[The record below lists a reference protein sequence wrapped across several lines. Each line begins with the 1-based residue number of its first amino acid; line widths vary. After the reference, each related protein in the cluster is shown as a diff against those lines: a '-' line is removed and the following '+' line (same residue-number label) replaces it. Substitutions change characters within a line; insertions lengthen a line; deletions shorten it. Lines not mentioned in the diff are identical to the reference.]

1 MLLVKKIKELKLLYC
16 YPYNLISMIRPIAPY
31 QLLCIFL
38 GLAFIS
44 NAQENMDNPEA
55 LNQWVSLNLANSED
69 TSGLYKNAHRALFLS
84 LKNQKAGASIQA
96 RHNLSVYHENYG
108 RMDSAVYYMK
118 SIADYYASE
127 KDTISLAKT
136 YLEIKQLYA
145 SKADYTEAA
154 KQVYAALDLYE
165 KTENKKG
172 IALCYTDLCDLLY
185 YEDKYE
191 QSVAYCN
198 KAIAIQKDIN
208 AREDLAISLRYKA
221 SSQLFS
227 GTDLE
232 NALATINQA
241 IEIYKGMEGK
251 DVELMASINGR
262 GNILKYMERYE
273 EAIADYKSN
282 YDKCI
287 EIGFKPY
294 LIPSISNIGHVFKL
308 QGKYEEALPYF
319 LQSIDLMLES
329 EDTKNLWENYL
340 HARDVYAK
348 LGDYVKAYDYS
359 ILYSDA
365 YAAYQKSIIERLESE
380 AQIKYETAK
389 KDEIIAWQEKEI
401 KQQQQIQLLYISIGV
416 LLLLSLAGM
425 LLSRSKIRKKQK
437 EIEQSRQEL
446 MNSIE
451 NLKATQQQL
460 IQSEKMASLGELTAG
475 IAHEIQNPLNFV
487 NNFAEVNLELIGEM
501 KEELDQGDLT
511 EVKAIADDMER
522 NEEKI
527 RHHGKRADEIV
538 KGMLQH
544 SRKGSGEKELTDI
557 NLLADEYL
565 RLAYHGLRAKDKS
578 FNADFEFIG
587 DDKIPNIQLIPQ
599 DIGRVLLN
607 LINNA
612 FYACAEQSQNTVSS
626 SSTSNKTYKPKVELI
641 TKLQN
646 QEVKIVV
653 KDNGNGIPENIKEKI
668 FQPFFTTKPTGKGT
682 GLGLSLSY
690 DIITKGHQGKMMVN
704 SETGHGSEFI
714 IQLPIKN

>member
-1 MLLVKKIKELKLLYC
+1 
-16 YPYNLISMIRPIAPY
+16 MIRPIVPY
-31 QLLCIFL
+31 QLICIFL

-55 LNQWVSLNLANSED
+55 LNQWVSFNLANSDD

-84 LKNQKAGASIQA
+84 LKNQRAAVSVQA
-96 RHNLSVYHENYG
+96 RRNLSIYHENYG
-108 RMDSAVYYMK
+108 RMDSAIYFMK
-118 SIADYYASE
+118 SIANYYASE
-127 KDTISLAKT
+127 KDTSSLAKT
-136 YLEIKQLYA
+136 YLEIKQLYT

-154 KQVYAALDLYE
+154 KQVYAALELYE
-165 KTENKKG
+165 KIGNKKG

-191 QSVAYCN
+191 QSVAYCD

-227 GTDLE
+227 GADLE
-232 NALATINQA
+232 NALSTINQA

-262 GNILKYMERYE
+262 GNILKYLERYE

-294 LIPSISNIGHVFKL
+294 LIPSISNIGHVYKL

-340 HARDVYAK
+340 HARNIYAK

-389 KDEIIAWQEKEI
+389 KDEIIAGQEKEI
-401 KQQQQIQLLYISIGV
+401 KQQQQIQWLYISIGV

-425 LLSRSKIRKKQK
+425 LISRSKIRKKQK
-437 EIEQSRQEL
+437 EIEQSRQDL

-460 IQSEKMASLGELTAG
+460 IHAEKMASLGELTAG

-487 NNFAEVNLELIGEM
+487 NNFAEVS
-501 KEELDQGDLT
+501 EELAVELKDELNNK
-511 EVKAIADDMER
+511 EVGEAKEISLDIIE
-522 NEEKI
+522 NLKKI
-527 RHHGKRADEIV
+527 SQHGKRASFIV
-538 KGMLQH
+538 KGMLEH
-544 SRKGSGEKELTDI
+544 SRTGSGEKTPTDI
-557 NLLADEYL
+557 KLLAEEFL
-565 RLAYHGLRAKDKS
+565 KLSYHGLRAKDKS
-578 FNADFEFIG
+578 FQADFEIKSAENIP
-587 DDKIPNIQLIPQ
+587 KINLVSQ

-612 FYACAEQSQNTVSS
+612 FYAVGKKAEQGIEHYQ
-626 SSTSNKTYKPKVELI
+626 PKVIIEI
-641 TKLQN
+641 KN
-646 QEVKIVV
+646 QQKQLEISV
-653 KDNGNGIPENIKEKI
+653 KDNGNGIPVEIKDKI
-668 FQPFFTTKPTGKGT
+668 FQPFFTTKPTGEGT

-690 DIITKGHQGKMMVN
+690 DIITKGHGGEMLVQSQEGKG
-704 SETGHGSEFI
+704 TEFI
-714 IQLPIKN
+714 IKLEI